1 MFDKMKQLAQVKKQA
16 EALKKELDSASVDVT
31 KVNGI
36 RIRIT
41 GSQKFQTIEVAP
53 DLLRPENKQRFEQ
66 DLVNSCNAA
75 IAQSQQIAA
84 AKMKD
89 LMPGMPGF

>member
-1 MFDKMKQLAQVKKQA
+1 MFDKMKQLAQMQKQA
-16 EALKKELDSASVDVT
+16 QVLKKELDNAAVDVT

-36 RIRIT
+36 RIRIS
-41 GSQKFQTIEVAP
+41 GSQKFLGLEVAP
-53 DLLRPENKQRFEQ
+53 ELLKAENKERLEQ
-66 DLVNSCNAA
+66 DLLSSLNAA
-75 IAQSQQIAA
+75 IAESQKIAA